1 MTPDPMDY
9 LEAYAVNRFRE
20 ADAQR
25 SGHHDEAELFG
36 ERVAWL
42 ERVIGGAVG
51 KAGGL
56 DG

>member
-1 MTPDPMDY
+1 MTPDPMAF
-9 LEAYAVNRFRE
+9 LEAYAVNRYHE
-20 ADAQR
+20 ADAHR
-25 SGHHDEAELFG
+25 RAHHDEAELFG

-42 ERVIGGAVG
+42 ERVIGGAVE